1 MFSAQEETLP
11 IGSLDTGVKVSP
23 IEECKAGW

>member
-1 MFSAQEETLP
+1 MFSAQEENPT
-11 IGSLDTGVKVSP
+11 IGSLDTGAKVSH